1 VTTKSRARR
10 SAEKYADELI
20 ELIRRGFPEA
30 EFELYRRGAGE
41 YDLDVYGEF
50 EDSLPV
56 EELIGDRPTDI
67 LLESGI
73 HIHVLPLG
81 RRLKRDA

>member
-1 VTTKSRARR
+1 MTTKSRARR

-50 EDSLPV
+50 EVVP
-56 EELIGDRPTDI
+56 GQKFGTTFQ
-67 LLESGI
+67 SGF
-73 HIHVLPLG
+73 PG
-81 RRLKRDA
+81 RWVRLKSNLDCTASATFLYE